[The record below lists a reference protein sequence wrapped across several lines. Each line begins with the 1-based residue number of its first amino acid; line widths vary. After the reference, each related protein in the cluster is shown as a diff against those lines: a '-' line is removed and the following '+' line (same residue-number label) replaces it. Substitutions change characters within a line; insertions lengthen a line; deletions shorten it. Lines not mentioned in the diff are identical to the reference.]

1 MNSHP
6 SCSDAAGSRAVTV
19 DQHLHF
25 QRSLVTDDKG
35 RDLIDRRLDD
45 DVLDDLIEVP
55 WPEVNPPSR
64 RKDSELARVLD
75 LLDNLPRGKDAI

>member
-1 MNSHP
+1 MIADP
-6 SCSDAAGSRAVTV
+6 LTADER
-19 DQHLHF
+19 
-25 QRSLVTDDKG
+25 RSVTDD
-35 RDLIDRRLDD
+35 RREDD
-45 DVLDDLIEVP
+45 LDDLIEVP